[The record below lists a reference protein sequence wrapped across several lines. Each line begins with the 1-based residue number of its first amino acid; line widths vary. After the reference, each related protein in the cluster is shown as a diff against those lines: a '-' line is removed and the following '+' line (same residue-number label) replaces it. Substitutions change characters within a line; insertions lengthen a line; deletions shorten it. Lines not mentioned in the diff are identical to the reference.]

1 MRVLFISLA
10 DGFNNDLFNY
20 LFGSVMAVSRSD
32 VWTILF
38 ITLVVSFVL
47 VVFYKEFF
55 FLSFDEEQATVSGL
69 NRRFFHILFIVM
81 NQLFLDI
88 VDITKSELIYERL
101 NTLADQSFLMERM
114 YDLLNQSLQSKR
126 VEVNHYEDKETILH
140 LRALPKPKNLSIN
153 LFTSLVYAS
162 NSIII
167 SM

>member
-1 MRVLFISLA
+1 M
-10 DGFNNDLFNY
+10 GWHH
-20 LFGSVMAVSRSD
+20 G
-32 VWTILF
+32 W
-38 ITLVVSFVL
+38 
-47 VVFYKEFF
+47 
-55 FLSFDEEQATVSGL
+55 FLSTDSWCVFGCQTLITDSEELEIAYIKVDTHYHVKKW
-69 NRRFFHILFIVM
+69 

-101 NTLADQSFLMERM
+101 NTLADQFFLMDSL